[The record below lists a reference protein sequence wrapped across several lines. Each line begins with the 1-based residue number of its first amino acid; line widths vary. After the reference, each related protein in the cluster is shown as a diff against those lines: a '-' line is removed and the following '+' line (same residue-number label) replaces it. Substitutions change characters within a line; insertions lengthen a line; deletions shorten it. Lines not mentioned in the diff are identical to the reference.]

1 MNPGKKWLEK
11 TPIKTKYTIF
21 GFLFGLLFPIAG
33 IFLEILL
40 SANTNSPKNLWQ
52 LHLENPILFI
62 IDTAPFILATIF
74 RAIGKR
80 EDLLTDIQHALE
92 NRVAQRTAEL
102 QKTNRALAAENEERK
117 CAEKETMRQKQYF
130 QALIENSPAA
140 VVLLENDQSIMHCN
154 PAFESLYG
162 YRCADII
169 GQDIDAIITT
179 EETKEEAKLLT
190 KNVMESR
197 VQTISKRKR
206 KDGSL
211 VDVEVFGVPVF
222 VGEERAGALAIYHDI
237 STLVDARQAAE
248 EANRSKSEFLANM
261 SHEIRT
267 PMNGVIGMLDIALD
281 TPLNPEQK
289 EYLTIAL
296 QSAEALLTLLND
308 ILDYSKIEAK
318 KLEIEMIDFEL
329 RNTIE
334 GVAYTLANRAEEKGL
349 ELAALV
355 PPNLPTDLIGDPSRL
370 RQILV
375 NLTGNAIKFTQ
386 EGEVI
391 IRAEAVDE
399 TEEDVKIHFSVQ
411 DTGIGIPADRLEAVF
426 ERFIQADG
434 STTRKFG
441 GTGLG
446 LAISQNLVEAMG
458 GELSVESE
466 YGKGSTFFFTLGFR
480 KQAQKE
486 GEAPPHITDLHGLK
500 ILIIDDNTTNRII
513 LQKMVEGF
521 GANSLTVSS
530 GSEGLD
536 ALKKAREEGKLFDL
550 VLLDMQMPEMD
561 GEQTARAI
569 FSDPRKKTL
578 SVVVLTSM
586 GKRGDAKRLE
596 ELGCAGYLLKPIKQK
611 MLFEA
616 LVTIIN
622 EKKNKPQG
630 TGRLITRHI
639 VAEKKHQEKTLL
651 LAEDNTVNQK
661 VAVALLQKAG
671 YSVEVVGDGQAALDR
686 VKQKDYGIILMDVQ
700 MPVMDGLE
708 ASHNIREW
716 EAGKRHVPI
725 IAMTA
730 HAMKGDRERCLEAGM
745 DDYVSKPLDKRS
757 LFAAIDRWL
766 HANTAEKVEDMPD
779 APPFVDAEEST
790 TEALAEKAPT
800 PRSQASAGFRINSI
814 PPLNIASALP
824 RFDDDRAF
832 FAEMAQDFLSHLPAR
847 IDEMRNCFQIVDSVG
862 LCRAAH
868 NMKGMAATFSAN
880 HLTELTDTLEKESG
894 AGELYQAEALIGEI
908 EMETKKIEVYFA
920 TIGIHAK
927 EE

>member
-40 SANTNSPKNLWQ
+40 SAKSNSPKNLWQ

-80 EDLLTDIQHALE
+80 EDLLTDTQHALE

-117 CAEKETMRQKQYF
+117 RAEKETMRQKQYF

-318 KLEIEMIDFEL
+318 KLEIETIDFEL

-399 TEEDVKIHFSVQ
+399 SEEDVKIHFSVQ

-466 YGKGSTFFFTLGFR
+466 YGKGSTFSFTLGFR

-639 VAEKKHQEKTLL
+639 VAEKKHQGKTLL
-651 LAEDNTVNQK
+651 LAEDNSVNQK

-686 VKQKDYGIILMDVQ
+686 IKQKDYGIILMDVQ

-745 DDYVSKPLDKRS
+745 DDYISKPLDKRS
-757 LFAAIDRWL
+757 LFAAIERWL
-766 HANTAEKVEDMPD
+766 HANAAEKVEDMPD

-790 TEALAEKAPT
+790 TEVLAEKAPT

-847 IDEMRNCFQIVDSVG
+847 IDEMRNCFQIADSVG

-868 NMKGMAATFSAN
+868 NMKGMAATFSAK
-880 HLTELTDTLEKESG
+880 HLTELADTLEKESG